1 MCTTLSPH
9 VHHIVTTC
17 PPHVLT
23 LSTAYLVQLNRGWVA
38 TSVLVGQG
46 DGIDGAVDQI
56 FRGTDAVGGGG
67 ANKVKRT
74 GVVQWLQVKTLL
86 GGLFLVRLKIR
97 YRRKQISKKDIEK
110 RFRKKISKNS
120 QCGIVLV
127 MVKLQQQKRT
137 HWLVSLRIT
146 LSLNVS
152 QPLYNEADAPT
163 PQASRI
169 LGL

>member
-1 MCTTLSPH
+1 LS
-9 VHHIVTTC
+9 
-17 PPHVLT
+17 PHVLT

-97 YRRKQISKKDIEK
+97 YRRKQISKKTDIEEK
-110 RFRKKISKNS
+110 RFRK
-120 QCGIVLV
+120 
-127 MVKLQQQKRT
+127 T
-137 HWLVSLRIT
+137 VSMG
-146 LSLNVS
+146 SYS
-152 QPLYNEADAPT
+152 
-163 PQASRI
+163 SW
-169 LGL
+169 

>member
-1 MCTTLSPH
+1 MYGVRSVHHMCTTLSPH

-38 TSVLVGQG
+38 TAVLVGQG

-110 RFRKKISKNS
+110 RFRKRFRK
-120 QCGIVLV
+120 
-127 MVKLQQQKRT
+127 T
-137 HWLVSLRIT
+137 VSMG
-146 LSLNVS
+146 SYS
-152 QPLYNEADAPT
+152 
-163 PQASRI
+163 SW
-169 LGL
+169 

>member
-1 MCTTLSPH
+1 MVAVVAGCTTCLNALNALNALDALDASR
-9 VHHIVTTC
+9 C
-17 PPHVLT
+17 QA
-23 LSTAYLVQLNRGWVA
+23 AYLVQLNRGWVA

-97 YRRKQISKKDIEK
+97 YRRKKISKKDFEK
-110 RFRKKISKNS
+110 RF
-120 QCGIVLV
+120 
-127 MVKLQQQKRT
+127 QKT
-137 HWLVSLRIT
+137 VSMG
-146 LSLNVS
+146 SYS
-152 QPLYNEADAPT
+152 
-163 PQASRI
+163 SW
-169 LGL
+169 

>member
-1 MCTTLSPH
+1 
-9 VHHIVTTC
+9 
-17 PPHVLT
+17 
-23 LSTAYLVQLNRGWVA
+23 VQLNRGWVA

-97 YRRKQISKKDIEK
+97 YRKKISKKDIEK
-110 RFRKKISKNS
+110 RYRKKISKKDFEKQS
-120 QCGIVLV
+120 VWD
-127 MVKLQQQKRT
+127 RT
-137 HWLVSLRIT
+137 RHDKTSTKKEHIGLYHFVSLCRST
-146 LSLNVS
+146 
-152 QPLYNEADAPT
+152 
-163 PQASRI
+163 
-169 LGL
+169 